1 VYVRKIPVVPYNDEK
16 EWLWY
21 CTKIIENFNFLV
33 RSEIEGI
40 RIRSSFGRLC
50 VWTEYDQLKMGV
62 INLQKFT
69 EKGLE
74 LLLLFTKGLGV
85 GWCVKVNLKIQECI
99 LDLMCYRKSLF
110 FENHACLQRSSCKCV
125 LHLIS
130 DISNVVQE
138 KIYMKNKGYLIKKN
152 EGFINAL
159 ARTSFVKIQMS
170 LSREIHYRPIHLWR
184 AIWMTVAM
192 SLHKRLGRHSKLKI
206 LNCDLITMIYDMV
219 IVHNI

>member
-1 VYVRKIPVVPYNDEK
+1 MRKVRVYVRKIPVVPYNDEK

-74 LLLLFTKGLGV
+74 LLLLLTKGLGV

-110 FENHACLQRSSCKCV
+110 FAIHACFIFPSKCPRTLLSIKLTSASKISPSAANGVLLFHFLDQMLPLSSSHSQKSCNIHALTINLFKLMHLFLQ
-125 LHLIS
+125 LLP
-130 DISNVVQE
+130 
-138 KIYMKNKGYLIKKN
+138 
-152 EGFINAL
+152 FIL
-159 ARTSFVKIQMS
+159 
-170 LSREIHYRPIHLWR
+170 
-184 AIWMTVAM
+184 
-192 SLHKRLGRHSKLKI
+192 
-206 LNCDLITMIYDMV
+206 
-219 IVHNI
+219 